1 MSLVSEAI
9 ESERRPRTDGGT
21 AGTASGTEE
30 PVSHKAGA
38 GPHSPFKVE
47 RRADGGIPHT
57 AAALR
62 SASSPEDAL
71 WRKRQGGPLTD
82 AAANSRDVRK
92 GGIAPTA
99 EWAKPVVAPVPA
111 LRADARASANVG
123 EVLERISRGT
133 RLEEILDFIFEKFRG
148 DIPFDR
154 ISLATVDAATGRLV
168 ARWARCEG
176 RSRIAEGYSM
186 ALADTSLGGL
196 LALGRPRII
205 DDLESYLAEHP
216 RSEATRL
223 LVAEGLRSSLT
234 CPLMVNGRPTGFLF
248 FNSRRRGAY
257 SDAHIGAF
265 EHVATT
271 VAMLFELG
279 RLFDELAGQKV
290 VVDRQGRQLSEDH
303 ERHNRELA
311 LARGVQRSLIQGDLP
326 EDHRLR
332 SEMLY
337 EPATVIGG
345 DLVDC
350 VPLDRNRA
358 LFCVADALGHGVPAA
373 LVMSVIRTA
382 LHGALGQR
390 PEGRTHSPAAL
401 LRTINRT
408 LTELLD
414 QQYVT
419 AVIACV
425 DARARTVALSLAG
438 HPPAMLLRRASGR
451 VEAVAARH
459 VPLGISAATE
469 FTDIE
474 LPFVRGDVLF
484 LYTDGVVEAEDAGEN
499 AFGRE
504 GLRAALEAWPAA
516 SDSGLARYVRAAV
529 AGYVRSAPLADDLA
543 ILAVHHRSAAA
554 RRAHW

>member
-1 MSLVSEAI
+1 
-9 ESERRPRTDGGT
+9 
-21 AGTASGTEE
+21 
-30 PVSHKAGA
+30 
-38 GPHSPFKVE
+38 
-47 RRADGGIPHT
+47 
-57 AAALR
+57 
-62 SASSPEDAL
+62 
-71 WRKRQGGPLTD
+71 
-82 AAANSRDVRK
+82 
-92 GGIAPTA
+92 
-99 EWAKPVVAPVPA
+99 
-111 LRADARASANVG
+111 
-123 EVLERISRGT
+123 VLERIRRGT

-154 ISLATVDAATGRLV
+154 ISLATVDATTGRLV
-168 ARWARCEG
+168 ARWARSEG
-176 RSRIAEGYSM
+176 RLRIAEGYSM
-186 ALADTSLGGL
+186 DLADTSLAAVF
-196 LALGRPRII
+196 ALGRPRII
-205 DDLESYLAEHP
+205 DDLERYLDENPH
-216 RSEATRL
+216 SEGTWL

-234 CPLMVNGRPTGFLF
+234 CPLVVNGRPTGFLF

-257 SDAHIGAF
+257 SDSHIGAF
-265 EHVATT
+265 EQVATT

-290 VVDRQGRQLSEDH
+290 VVDRQGRQLSEDND
-303 ERHNRELA
+303 RHNRELA
-311 LARGVQRSLIQGDLP
+311 LARGVQRALIQGDLP

-350 VPLDRNRA
+350 VALDRNRA

-401 LRTINRT
+401 LRAINRT

-438 HPPAMLLRRASGR
+438 HPPAMLLKRAAGR
-451 VEAVAARH
+451 LDAIAARH

-469 FTDIE
+469 FADIE
-474 LPFVRGDVLF
+474 LPFLPGDVLF
-484 LYTDGVVEAEDAGEN
+484 LYTDGIVEAEDAGES
-499 AFGRE
+499 AFGQG

-516 SDSGLARYVRAAV
+516 SDSGLAGHVRAAV
-529 AGYVRSAPLADDLA
+529 ADHVRGAPVIDDVA
-543 ILAVHHRSAAA
+543 ILAVHHRDAAP

>member
-1 MSLVSEAI
+1 V
-9 ESERRPRTDGGT
+9 PRLARAVRALLGPAGLRILPRFTDVPRAQGT
-21 AGTASGTEE
+21 DQ
-30 PVSHKAGA
+30 
-38 GPHSPFKVE
+38 GPFEIE
-47 RRADGGIPHT
+47 RRAGGGIPH
-57 AAALR
+57 AAAVLR
-62 SASSPEDAL
+62 LTLSPEDAF
-71 WRKRQGGPLTD
+71 GGRDKVAPLTD
-82 AAANSRDVRK
+82 AAENRSDVRN
-92 GGIAPTA
+92 GGGAPLA
-99 EWAKPVVAPVPA
+99 DRPKQVVAPAPA
-111 LRADARASANVG
+111 LPADARASANVG

-154 ISLATVDAATGRLV
+154 ISLATVDAATERLV
-168 ARWARCEG
+168 ARWARSEG
-176 RSRIAEGYSM
+176 NLRIAKGYSM
-186 ALADTSLGGL
+186 ALADTSLAAL

-205 DDLESYLAEHP
+205 DDLESYLDEHP
-216 RSEATRL
+216 RSEGTRL

-257 SDAHIGAF
+257 SDSHIGAF

-279 RLFDELAGQKV
+279 RLFDELAAQKV
-290 VVDRQGRQLSEDH
+290 IVDRQGRQLAEDNN
-303 ERHNRELA
+303 RHKRELA
-311 LARGVQRSLIQGDLP
+311 LARGVQRALIQGDLP
-326 EDHRLR
+326 EDHYLR

-390 PEGRTHSPAAL
+390 PEGRTDSPAAL

-425 DARARTVALSLAG
+425 DARDRTVALSLAG
-438 HPPAMLLRRASGR
+438 HPPAMLLRSGSGR

-474 LPFVRGDVLF
+474 LPFVSGDVLF

-499 AFGRE
+499 AFGRG
-504 GLRAALEAWPAA
+504 GLRAALEAWHAA

-529 AGYVRSAPLADDLA
+529 AGHVRSAPLADDLA